1 MKKIIIIL
9 SLVCLYVVYLHIK
22 IADLE
27 ANNLQL
33 ENQLAES
40 LKSASTAVERK
51 QITPHLPTKSQPRLA
66 FKQTDNTSNI
76 NETSTDV
83 IEQGKLFSHTK
94 QSFTEQDIDE
104 QWSIDFS
111 DNLFF
116 FLSYHKAL
124 SHLDVKQIDCR
135 ETMCK
140 VDVFANESDPI
151 EAAREIAQQLKNDKK
166 FKDHPF
172 YFDSNS
178 DEGVIRIEINR
189 YKQTQ

>member
-1 MKKIIIIL
+1 M
-9 SLVCLYVVYLHIK
+9 CLYVVYLHIK

-33 ENQLAES
+33 KNQLAKS
-40 LKSASTAVERK
+40 LKSTSTALESK
-51 QITPHLPTKSQPRLA
+51 QTTAPLPTKSQPRFA
-66 FKQTDNTSNI
+66 FKQTDNTSNVNKTSQEV
-76 NETSTDV
+76 NEQDR
-83 IEQGKLFSHTK
+83 LLSHTK
-94 QSFTEQDIDE
+94 LNFTEQDIDE

-151 EAAREIAQQLKNDKK
+151 EAAREIAQQLKNDEKL
-166 FKDHPF
+166 KDHPF
-172 YFDSNS
+172 YFDAHS